1 MYPFIHS
8 LREKEISLWNWGIEK
23 MQHTQETPKIRNEW
37 MGQNAFCMCYDCLW
51 HFLFVKETACSKTS
65 VERYEKKKCYKG
77 SLIVMTFFASWLGWS
92 FRQEANRL

>member
-65 VERYEKKKCYKG
+65 VERYEKKKMLQRLTY
-77 SLIVMTFFASWLGWS
+77 SNDFFCKLTGVV
-92 FRQEANRL
+92 F